1 VWATP
6 TNALCYRKLLIAKR
20 LAVWRFEHNGESQM
34 RQQQKKS
41 YATKLLIC
49 HFQGQ
54 ISHTPKL
61 LRPLEYLLS
70 TNTQV

>member
-1 VWATP
+1 MLSQTFD
-6 TNALCYRKLLIAKR
+6 KR

-41 YATKLLIC
+41 HATKLLIC

-61 LRPLEYLLS
+61 LRPLEYLFS
-70 TNTQV
+70 KTFQV